1 MTNMYA
7 QPYQQQRYPQALNNG
22 IVWVQ
27 GIEGAKAYQLM
38 PNSNTI
44 LMDSENDGR
53 FYIKVADNVGMCTLR
68 VFKYEEITTPTA
80 PQPDMSQYVTRDEL
94 DNAIKKLLG
103 DAKNEQAIS
112 TTQRKSTKSIITE

>member
-44 LMDSENDGR
+44 LMDSENDER

-80 PQPDMSQYVTRDEL
+80 PQPDMSQTVIYKSRM
-94 DNAIKKLLG
+94 IKLM
-103 DAKNEQAIS
+103 
-112 TTQRKSTKSIITE
+112 RY